1 MFFGRVEGSASSMV
15 LPGVEVAV
23 RAMVR
28 RWQRELSD
36 VQQKYGFEL
45 VEDTM
50 RWLEEQ
56 VDAAGGGACA
66 VADGRGLV
74 GCSRE
79 ADREAAARSL
89 DSGVANGLSRVLVCC
104 TMRVL
109 VARWCAVVKIDGE
122 GTNSSALG

>member
-1 MFFGRVEGSASSMV
+1 MV

-28 RWQRELSD
+28 RWQCELLD

-56 VDAAGGGACA
+56 VDAAGGGACD
-66 VADGRGLV
+66 VTDGRGLV
-74 GCSRE
+74 GCSGDANRE
-79 ADREAAARSL
+79 VGAGIQIDLRVAD
-89 DSGVANGLSRVLVCC
+89 GLSRVLAWC
-104 TMRVL
+104 TMRGL
-109 VARWCAVVKIDGE
+109 VARWCAAESRERAVVPAIL
-122 GTNSSALG
+122 GTFGIKYCGLAK